1 MSAKTIQT
9 IARMRS
15 KIDTIKATKYIEE
28 HAIMTNRQLDM
39 MRDQMNTNTNMI
51 KEQLTIIREQMNSNT
66 SMLQKQIE
74 INTGMLQKQIE
85 INTGMLQKQIDMI
98 NSKMDNHIIINT
110 LLLTGVS
117 TFFGFIAYQTDKRLD
132 KIEINLNDLKKS

>member
-1 MSAKTIQT
+1 MTAKLIQR
-9 IARMRS
+9 IARVRT

-39 MRDQMNTNTNMI
+39 LRDQMNSNTNMI
-51 KEQLTIIREQMNSNT
+51 KEQLNMIKEQMASNT

-74 INTGMLQKQIE
+74 TNTNMLQKQ
-85 INTGMLQKQIDMI
+85 TDMI
-98 NSKMDNHIIINT
+98 NSKINDHIIINT

-117 TFFGFIAYQTDKRLD
+117 TFFGFIAYQFDKNTDERFKQ
-132 KIEINLNDLKKS
+132 INEHLNKT